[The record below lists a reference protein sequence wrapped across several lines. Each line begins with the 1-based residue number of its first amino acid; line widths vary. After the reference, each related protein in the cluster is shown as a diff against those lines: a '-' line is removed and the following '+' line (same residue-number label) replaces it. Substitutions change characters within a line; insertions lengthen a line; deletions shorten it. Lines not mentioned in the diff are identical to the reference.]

1 MQSLRNIF
9 RNLLPVD
16 WIVILYNIS
25 IIILFYLSPHLILNQ
40 GYMLSVHFLI
50 IIWILFLAWNNGMR
64 ETKINRW
71 LRLWYPLILL
81 IWFTPETG
89 LLQNALFHRS
99 FDTELLI
106 VETTLFPERYYFTT
120 PLSLTPFTHE
130 LLHGIIFSFFLMLW
144 VPAWLVRKIKRL
156 LIQEYVFVLIFTI
169 LIHFWIGIL
178 LPIDGPSSL
187 RHQVIPK
194 GWLFIP
200 LINFITQSAFK
211 GGSAVGG
218 LFAAT
223 AVVIA
228 AYSAKLFSKGH
239 RLFIV
244 WLFILI
250 ISTVICTFQY
260 SVSAITGILTGTLFL
275 VTGKKLYE
283 KIL

>member
-1 MQSLRNIF
+1 
-9 RNLLPVD
+9 
-16 WIVILYNIS
+16 
-25 IIILFYLSPHLILNQ
+25 
-40 GYMLSVHFLI
+40 
-50 IIWILFLAWNNGMR
+50 
-64 ETKINRW
+64 
-71 LRLWYPLILL
+71 
-81 IWFTPETG
+81 
-89 LLQNALFHRS
+89 
-99 FDTELLI
+99 
-106 VETTLFPERYYFTT
+106 
-120 PLSLTPFTHE
+120 
-130 LLHGIIFSFFLMLW
+130 MLW